1 MTTKSSS
8 RLRTILLALAGL
20 GTLAGAAWVSR
31 RLFEGPETAIGTARV
46 AEQSAAI
53 TGLSAAGPDGERA
66 FYVVSMT
73 GRVEAEH
80 AGVWAPIKPGDTLT
94 RSDVV
99 RTSAASGAVLRL
111 ANGAAE
117 IELRAGVEIQLS
129 AWGEVDAAAASGTAA
144 APGHPD
150 KPAAGTGANVDLRRG
165 KVLARVSA
173 AGALAINSKQTRTTT
188 AGPARFVVLTD
199 EKGRVSVAAIEGNA
213 RFAAAG
219 KSVELTPGTASSSQ
233 EGAPPEDP
241 EHIPED
247 VFLNVVWPTV
257 DRHTERAEIKGRATP
272 SSVVTVRAPSG
283 LETAAVG
290 ADGQFSVTVPIGTG
304 KTPVEVEAEDLTGR
318 TRQATSTLTKRA
330 PPPPALTP
338 EATDLWKRQGKQ

>member
-1 MTTKSSS
+1 MTPELSGSGSS
-8 RLRTILLALAGL
+8 RTVRT
-20 GTLAGAAWVSR
+20 T
-31 RLFEGPETAIGTARV
+31 IGTPRV
-46 AEQSAAI
+46 ADQASVVTAPPSPNPEA
-53 TGLSAAGPDGERA
+53 ERA
-66 FYVVSMT
+66 FHVVSMT

-80 AGVWAPIKPGDTLT
+80 GGIWAPIKPGDTLT

-117 IELRAGVEIQLS
+117 IERRAGVEIQLS
-129 AWGEVDAAAASGTAA
+129 AWGEVDASAPSGAAA
-144 APGHPD
+144 APGRPD
-150 KPAAGTGANVDLRRG
+150 KSAASAGANVDLRRG

-173 AGALAINSKQTRTTT
+173 GGALAINSKQTRTTT
-188 AGPARFVVLTD
+188 GGPARFVVLAD
-199 EKGRVSVAAIEGNA
+199 EKGRVSVAAIEGTA

-219 KSVELTPGTASSSQ
+219 KSVELPAGTASASQ
-233 EGAPPEDP
+233 SGAPPGDP

-257 DRHTERAEIKGRATP
+257 DRHDERAEIKGRATP

-283 LETAAVG
+283 METAAVG
-290 ADGQFSVTVPIGTG
+290 ADGQFSVTVPVSIG

-338 EATDLWKRQGKQ
+338 EATDLWKRQVNK